1 VKTIPEK
8 GGWHLSRKGASHLF
22 GLFGCRQWLTI
33 AAAAIVL
40 VMGTAVPHAQR
51 RGGGGA
57 SAPEFGGYQ
66 QTRLET
72 LTAAFGLSKDQ
83 KKALKTLLDDAHKN
97 AASNRDGLVNAHAA
111 IGAAIAGGKSQTEI
125 DAAVKAYG
133 EQAAAMAALE
143 MKTLAQLL
151 EQLDPPQ
158 RTNGA
163 AIRSAFFLM
172 RGIFLDAKKWD
183 AVPDPRSY

>member
-1 VKTIPEK
+1 MKGTATK
-8 GGWHLSRKGASHLF
+8 GGWHLFNL
-22 GLFGCRQWLTI
+22 LPTI
-33 AAAAIVL
+33 AVAAFVV
-40 VMGTAVPHAQR
+40 VMATAVSHAQR
-51 RGGGGA
+51 RGGGGGT

-83 KKALKTLLDDAHKN
+83 KKAVKTLLDDAHKD

-111 IGAAIAGGKSQTEI
+111 IGAAIAANKSQAEV

-133 EQAAAMAALE
+133 QQAAAMAALE

-151 EQLDPPQ
+151 QHLEPAQ
-158 RTNGA
+158 RTNGT

-172 RGIFLDAKKWD
+172 RGIFLDPKKWD
-183 AVPDPRSY
+183 AVPDSRSY